1 MLSIFAKFPGATVG
15 LTTSLCSSCSGGS
28 MRMKLGR
35 SIPFGGSSILM
46 PPRSSDEENTLWFT
60 STLTMSRY
68 LVTAQYGPYGL
79 SGV

>member
-1 MLSIFAKFPGATVG
+1 
-15 LTTSLCSSCSGGS
+15 
-28 MRMKLGR
+28 MRIKLGR
-35 SIPFGGSSILM
+35 SIPLGGSSILI